1 MVALKDFKTK
11 EEPLRS
17 LLGLLLSRNCNSN
30 LICALGLSV
39 TIMLLHSTSFSAY
52 TYISGTPV
60 RRYWHLGYLAVSSIS
75 FCISMQSHVCNR
87 AFCLS
92 FAAGRCFPTP
102 DNSTCDCLTVKATMD
117 CMLMKLPND
126 WEYQS
131 IRSSLLLFLAALFHS
146 STLTCELILHLVS
159 LSREAIDY
167 YVDIGHI
174 YSTIDDY
181 HFKSAFID

>member
-60 RRYWHLGYLAVSSIS
+60 RRYWHLGYLAVSSMS
-75 FCISMQSHVCNR
+75 FCISMQSHSSGSGNTNG
-87 AFCLS
+87 S
-92 FAAGRCFPTP
+92 ET
-102 DNSTCDCLTVKATMD
+102 DIY
-117 CMLMKLPND
+117 KLVLNVFQEPA
-126 WEYQS
+126 
-131 IRSSLLLFLAALFHS
+131 SL
-146 STLTCELILHLVS
+146 
-159 LSREAIDY
+159 
-167 YVDIGHI
+167 
-174 YSTIDDY
+174 
-181 HFKSAFID
+181 